1 MVSNKRQRGTVL
13 VASLRVSNSSYW
25 LALIFAANVLLA
37 GCGSGSSSGNQTNSN
52 PTPTISSLSP
62 ASLPAGSAAQ
72 TLTINGSGFIATSGV
87 SFNGA
92 SRTANYVSSSQL
104 TIALTSAD
112 LSTAA
117 TDPVVVSNPAP
128 GGGAST
134 AVNFIVSPGI
144 QGKVE
149 GGGQPI
155 AGAQVYLYAAGTT
168 GTSQAGYGANASS
181 LLAGPGYVITGSD
194 GSFLGSYQLSACQSA
209 DDLVYIISVGGNA
222 GGAGSNS
229 ATVLMSALGN
239 CANLNQNTDVVVNE
253 VTTVAS
259 VYALQQFV
267 SATAGIYDVGTSS
280 TNVTGLKN
288 AFLTV
293 ANLANT
299 NTGTALATTPNGNGT
314 LPQAEIDTLANII
327 AACVNSAG
335 GSSVCSGLF
344 LNATPP
350 GGTAPED
357 TLHAVLDIA
366 QNPGNNVTAL
376 YDVAP
381 SQLPFTPALG
391 AAPSDW
397 TLAVK
402 YTGGGLNM
410 PGPPAIDGSGNIWV
424 PNYTTGTWVSEFSP
438 LGVSMQGSNGVSSQ
452 ITSPTGVVIDP
463 SGNLW
468 VVSDLGD
475 RLAKLSSTGGPLST
489 ATWSCNSGS
498 LASDVYGDV
507 FGAGYYQIGS
517 FLTSGVCEYSA
528 GGVASIVN
536 WGSYGNGT
544 GYGGTAVV
552 DGAGNVWVPSNL
564 CCYVGELNSSM
575 VTVSGEPSAG
585 WSDAKGS
592 GMNSAAIDGQG
603 NVWMA
608 NGTGTALVTELSS
621 SASVLSG
628 GGYAIAYDSNG
639 IAVDGNDTV
648 WTANLNGGL
657 SHLARSGASMSP
669 AAGYQASGV
678 SEENGLALDASGN
691 VWTADGK
698 ENYLVEWVG
707 VAAPVTTPLVRN
719 LVNNPN
725 TIGQRP

>member
-1 MVSNKRQRGTVL
+1 MLVS
-13 VASLRVSNSSYW
+13 SIRVSNSSNW
-25 LALIFAANVLLA
+25 LALIFAANFLLA
-37 GCGSGSSSGNQTNSN
+37 GCGSGSSSGNQTNNN
-52 PTPTISSLSP
+52 PTPAITSLSP
-62 ASLPAGSAAQ
+62 TSLPAGSAAQ
-72 TLTINGSGFIATSGV
+72 ALTINGSGFLASSGV

-92 SRTANYVSSSQL
+92 SRAATYVSSSQL

-112 LSTAA
+112 LSTSA

-128 GGGAST
+128 GGGASA
-134 AVNFIVSPGI
+134 AVEFTVTPGI

-155 AGAQVYLYAAGTT
+155 VGAQVYLYAAGTT
-168 GTSQAGYGANASS
+168 GTRQAGYGANASS

-194 GSFLGSYQLSACQSA
+194 GSFLGSYQLTACQSA
-209 DDLVYIISVGGNA
+209 DDLVYIISVGGDA

-229 ATVLMSALGN
+229 AAVLMSALGS
-239 CANLNQNTDVVVNE
+239 CAKLSQNTDVLVNE

-267 SATAGIYDVGTSS
+267 SATAGRYAVGTSS
-280 TNVTGLKN
+280 TNVTGLTN

-299 NTGTALATTPNGNGT
+299 NTGTALAMTPNGNGT
-314 LPQAEIDTLANII
+314 LPQAEINTLANIV
-327 AACVNSAG
+327 AACVKSAE
-335 GSSVCSGLF
+335 GSSECGSLF

-350 GGTAPED
+350 GGTTPED

-381 SQLPFTPALG
+381 SQLPFAPAIG

-410 PGPPAIDGSGNIWV
+410 PGPPTVDASGNIWV
-424 PNYTTGTWVSEFSP
+424 PNYTTGTYVSQFSP
-438 LGVSMQGSNGVSSQ
+438 LGVSMQGSNGISSQ
-452 ITSPTGVVIDP
+452 ITSPTGIVIDP
-463 SGNLW
+463 SSNLW
-468 VVSDLGD
+468 VVSDSGD
-475 RLAKLSSTGGPLST
+475 QLAKLSSTGILLST

-498 LASDVYGDV
+498 LASDVNGDI
-507 FGAGYYQIGS
+507 FGAGYYQIGG

-528 GGVASIVN
+528 SGVASIVN
-536 WGSYGNGT
+536 WGSYGNGA

-552 DGAGNVWVPSNL
+552 DGAGNVWVPSSL

-575 VTVSGEPSAG
+575 VTVSGEPSTG
-585 WSDAKGS
+585 WSDTNGS
-592 GMNSAAIDGQG
+592 GMNSAAIDAQE

-608 NGTGTALVTELSS
+608 NGAGAALVTELSS

-628 GGYAIAYDSNG
+628 SGYAIAYVSDG
-639 IAVDGNDTV
+639 IAVDGDDTV

-657 SHLARSGASMSP
+657 SHLARGGASMSP

-691 VWTADGK
+691 IWTADGK

-707 VAAPVTTPLVRN
+707 LAAPVTTPLVQN
-719 LVNNPN
+719 LVNSPN